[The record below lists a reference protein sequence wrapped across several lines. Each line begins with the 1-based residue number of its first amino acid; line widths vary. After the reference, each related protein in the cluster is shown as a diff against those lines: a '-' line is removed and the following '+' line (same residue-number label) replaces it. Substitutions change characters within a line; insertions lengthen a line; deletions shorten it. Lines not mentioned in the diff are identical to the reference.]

1 MGEFAIGQHVSR
13 FEDPRLLQGGGLYG
27 DDIKLPGM
35 AHGILLRSQ
44 HAHAKIKSL
53 DVSAAKKAPGVLA
66 GLTAADIKAAGWGDL
81 PIPGGLKR
89 RDGSPM
95 IKTRYPILA
104 EERVRWVGD
113 PVAFVVAETVTQ
125 ALDAAEQIVVDF
137 EQLPSI
143 TSTEAAAKSGAVKVW
158 DDAADN
164 ICFVELIGDKA
175 ATDAAFAK
183 ADHVVKQKFVINRVT
198 AATME
203 PRGAVGDYASA
214 EDRYTLYTAIQRP
227 HPTRI
232 AFAKIMKIGES
243 KIRIVTNDT
252 GGSFVMMSP
261 VFNEM
266 PLVLLAPKPTGRPV
280 SLEASS

>member
-13 FEDPRLLQGGGLYG
+13 FEDPRLLQGGGCFV
-27 DDIKLPGM
+27 DDIKLTGM
-35 AHGILLRSQ
+35 ANGILMRSK

-66 GLTAADIKAAGWGDL
+66 VLTAADIKAAGWGEL
-81 PIPGGLKR
+81 PIPCGLKR

-143 TSTEAAAKSGAVKVW
+143 TSTEQAAKPGAVKVW
-158 DDAADN
+158 DEAADN
-164 ICFVELIGDKA
+164 ICFDELIGDKA
-175 ATDAAFAK
+175 APDA
-183 ADHVVKQKFVINRVT
+183 
-198 AATME
+198 
-203 PRGAVGDYASA
+203 
-214 EDRYTLYTAIQRP
+214 
-227 HPTRI
+227 
-232 AFAKIMKIGES
+232 
-243 KIRIVTNDT
+243 
-252 GGSFVMMSP
+252 
-261 VFNEM
+261 
-266 PLVLLAPKPTGRPV
+266 
-280 SLEASS
+280 